1 MVARPRLIGL
11 LAAHFATKD
20 ASRVDRLRRLL
31 RSVEEQTLSVPLL
44 VSWSTEDAEDRA
56 SQDGVAERASAVID
70 DFQRRG
76 VIHAMPRLRG
86 RRAQF
91 QHYARL
97 RESLKRHI
105 QPSDQP
111 WVFFSDDD
119 DLWHPRRAEEYVVA
133 IQDRPDDVPVVHSRI
148 HLSPGL
154 GPRLPLDATS
164 AEVTR
169 MEADGLLRL
178 AISAEEE
185 KPGLFGT
192 ATGEY
197 FDAAAKFEVFDD
209 FFDRHNNRVIANQFA
224 DIRFR
229 THLLR
234 GGAARVHRF
243 LPSAGSGSAQS
254 GHDHLPWMYFY
265 DRPTMPYSTPPGEE
279 DLEYVSEELPDP
291 KRIAGLRQTLDCVL
305 FQLVPTTGPLEITEQ
320 DFAQSLVGTLNEVTP
335 ANVAMALDR
344 CRKHG
349 VKVVKDR
356 KSVV

>member
-169 MEADGLLRL
+169 MEATR
-178 AISAEEE
+178 A
-185 KPGLFGT
+185 
-192 ATGEY
+192 
-197 FDAAAKFEVFDD
+197 VF
-209 FFDRHNNRVIANQFA
+209 
-224 DIRFR
+224 
-229 THLLR
+229 
-234 GGAARVHRF
+234 
-243 LPSAGSGSAQS
+243 
-254 GHDHLPWMYFY
+254 
-265 DRPTMPYSTPPGEE
+265 
-279 DLEYVSEELPDP
+279 
-291 KRIAGLRQTLDCVL
+291 
-305 FQLVPTTGPLEITEQ
+305 
-320 DFAQSLVGTLNEVTP
+320 
-335 ANVAMALDR
+335 
-344 CRKHG
+344 
-349 VKVVKDR
+349 
-356 KSVV
+356 